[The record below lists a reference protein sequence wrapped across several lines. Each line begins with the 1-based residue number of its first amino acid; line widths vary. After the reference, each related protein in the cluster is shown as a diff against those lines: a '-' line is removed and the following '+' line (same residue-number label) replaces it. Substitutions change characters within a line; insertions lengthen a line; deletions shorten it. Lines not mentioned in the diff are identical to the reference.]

1 MSSTAE
7 GLAVPS
13 APRSKPILLWTLVAV
28 AVAASVVTMGGL
40 LMSGAAILVIVLTWT
55 SLDLARGADTPRRL
69 IGPLLVSAGILL
81 LAWSPINFFLAWR
94 ESQRTPVDEIGY
106 RLFWPAALALAIA
119 LITLPMV
126 RTTRWA
132 SFARGFSWAAAIVLA
147 AALLLQ
153 QLAGV
158 GL

>member
-1 MSSTAE
+1 M
-7 GLAVPS
+7 
-13 APRSKPILLWTLVAV
+13 LLWILVAV

-55 SLDLARGADTPRRL
+55 STALARGADTRRL
-69 IGPLLVSAGILL
+69 IGPLLASGGILL
-81 LAWSPINFFLAWR
+81 LAWSPISFFLAWR
-94 ESQRTPVDEIGY
+94 ETSRTPVDEIGY
-106 RLFWPAALALAIA
+106 RLFWPAALALVVG
-119 LITLPMV
+119 LITLPIA
-126 RTTRWA
+126 RTTRWS